1 MRFIFIKRVLEF
13 NIMCAVPGI
22 ISAMEKFENTKTC
35 GNFFKILDEV
45 EKMELVNP
53 NFMCI

>member
-1 MRFIFIKRVLEF
+1 
-13 NIMCAVPGI
+13 MCAVPGI

-45 EKMELVNP
+45 EKMELVKP
-53 NFMCI
+53 KTMYI